1 MPEDGICLLK
11 SALTFASCKYT
22 LQPALHCI
30 SLAYCTAPHMF
41 DVQASR
47 TVFKEINTRFPALPF
62 TFRELEGTS
71 SREAS
76 SSRLGIVECL
86 SHGLLHPYPVMYEKS
101 GELVAQFKT
110 TVLLMPNGSD
120 R

>member
-1 MPEDGICLLK
+1 M
-11 SALTFASCKYT
+11 
-22 LQPALHCI
+22 
-30 SLAYCTAPHMF
+30 
-41 DVQASR
+41 
-47 TVFKEINTRFPALPF
+47 FKEINTRFPALPF

-76 SSRLGIVECL
+76 SSRLGVVECL

-120 R
+120 RYVSGSLSAMFVLGYINASCCADLC

>member
-1 MPEDGICLLK
+1 MD
-11 SALTFASCKYT
+11 SVVSD
-22 LQPALHCI
+22 
-30 SLAYCTAPHMF
+30 M
-41 DVQASR
+41 QASR

>member
-1 MPEDGICLLK
+1 
-11 SALTFASCKYT
+11 
-22 LQPALHCI
+22 
-30 SLAYCTAPHMF
+30 MF
-41 DVQASR
+41 TQASR
-47 TVFKEINTRFPALPF
+47 GVFKEINTRFPALPF
-62 TFRELEGTS
+62 TFRELGGTS

-86 SHGLLHPYPVMYEKS
+86 SHGLLHPYPVMFEKS

-120 R
+120 RYGTLLTENPLNDRPDICLKRQALSAMPCG

>member
-1 MPEDGICLLK
+1 MRIASDGFTLHCEFCVSSAVLG
-11 SALTFASCKYT
+11 ALTSCMLSASFH
-22 LQPALHCI
+22 L
-30 SLAYCTAPHMF
+30 
-41 DVQASR
+41 QASR

-86 SHGLLHPYPVMYEKS
+86 SHGLLHPYPVLYEKS

>member
-1 MPEDGICLLK
+1 MRTRAARHLSLLLVVHWQLVL
-11 SALTFASCKYT
+11 SPILRYDCSCM
-22 LQPALHCI
+22 Q
-30 SLAYCTAPHMF
+30 
-41 DVQASR
+41 QASR
-47 TVFKEINTRFPALPF
+47 AVFKEINTRFPALPF
-62 TFRELEGTS
+62 TFRELEGNS